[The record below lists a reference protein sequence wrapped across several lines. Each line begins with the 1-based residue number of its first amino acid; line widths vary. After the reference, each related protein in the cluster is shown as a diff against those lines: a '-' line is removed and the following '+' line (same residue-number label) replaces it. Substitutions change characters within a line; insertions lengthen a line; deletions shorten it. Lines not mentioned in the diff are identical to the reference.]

1 MSNQNNKSILFLYSP
16 PALKYYINIFFFH
29 LSLTLLLLWLL
40 LLFIY
45 LFIITV
51 ILKRSNYSEETC
63 PYNVLPQQ
71 RKTNIF

>member
-16 PALKYYINIFFFH
+16 PALKYYINIFFF
-29 LSLTLLLLWLL
+29 S
-40 LLFIY
+40 FIINIIITMIIIIVY